1 MPFIFFPGMT
11 DTPKEEKE
19 NAKRNLK
26 VSRVILLIVLLSL
39 AFPIFHHVLAP
50 NLDEGKVA
58 DGVVISAPK
67 SLGGV
72 INIVPATADAPEFV
86 EGVVAEAP
94 IPLGGGICLVGV
106 SVDDFHDGRDIR
118 AALVSADRS
127 LVIGQ
132 KVKVKIRLVSESYR
146 PALDLLVIQDDAPK

>member
-58 DGVVISAPK
+58 GVVISAPK

-72 INIVPATADAPEFV
+72 ISIVPATADAPEFV
-86 EGVVAEAP
+86 EGVVLETP
-94 IPLGGGICLVGV
+94 IPLGGGLCLVGV
-106 SVDDFHDGRDIR
+106 AFGDTYDKRNVR
-118 AALVSADRS
+118 AVLVSADHPI
-127 LVIGQ
+127 VVGQ
-132 KVKVKIRLVSESYR
+132 KVKVKVRLITETYW
-146 PALDLLVIQDDAPK
+146 PAQDLRVMQYDSLK